1 MSEEHAEHAHPSYFK
16 TYIILLILMF
26 SSLLGS
32 EIGAAVEIQAITI
45 LAAFGIAVVKAYLVA
60 ARFMHLNIEK
70 RYVVYMLTTCLA
82 FMGLFYAAISPDI
95 QRDHGTNWKKPAWI
109 EREAAWENGTW
120 KDAQGHGHHKGEAHE
135 AASGDAEH
143 H

>member
-26 SSLLGS
+26 TSLIGS
-32 EIGAAVEIQAITI
+32 EIGAATEIQAITLI
-45 LAAFGIAVVKAYLVA
+45 AAFGIAVVKAYLVA
-60 ARFMHLNIEK
+60 ARFMHLDIEK

-95 QRDHGTNWKKPAWI
+95 QRHTGTNWVKPAWV
-109 EREAAWENGTW
+109 EREASWNAGTW
-120 KDAQGHGHHKGEAHE
+120 LDESGHGHHPGEE
-135 AASGDAEH
+135 NEEGAEH